1 MYQDE
6 EKLLKIVKSIVFC
19 LIIML
24 SGSIVG
30 WEPAILMIL
39 TLIYL
44 KET

>member
-1 MYQDE
+1 MYNDE
-6 EKLLKIVKSIVFC
+6 EKLLKMVKSIIFC

-24 SGSIVG
+24 FGSLLG

-39 TLIYL
+39 ALIYL

>member
-1 MYQDE
+1 MYHDE
-6 EKLLKIVKSIVFC
+6 EKLLKMVRSIVFY

-24 SGSIVG
+24 FGSILG

>member
-1 MYQDE
+1 MYNDE
-6 EKLLKIVKSIVFC
+6 EKLLKFIKSIGLC

-24 SGSIVG
+24 FGSFLG
-30 WEPAILMIL
+30 WEPLILMML

>member
-1 MYQDE
+1 MYNDE
-6 EKLLKIVKSIVFC
+6 EKLLVMVKSIVFC

-24 SGSIVG
+24 FGSIIG

>member
-1 MYQDE
+1 MYHDE
-6 EKLLKIVKSIVFC
+6 EKLLKMVRSIVFC

-24 SGSIVG
+24 FGSILG
-30 WEPAILMIL
+30 WEPTILMIL

>member
-1 MYQDE
+1 MYNDE
-6 EKLLKIVKSIVFC
+6 EKLLKMIKSTGFC

-24 SGSIVG
+24 FGSYLG
-30 WEPAILMIL
+30 WEPLILMIL

>member
-1 MYQDE
+1 MYNDE
-6 EKLLKIVKSIVFC
+6 EKLLKMVKSITFC

-24 SGSIVG
+24 FGSLLG

-39 TLIYL
+39 ALIYL

>member
-1 MYQDE
+1 MYNDE
-6 EKLLKIVKSIVFC
+6 EKLLTMVKSVGFC
-19 LIIML
+19 LITML
-24 SGSIVG
+24 FGSIAG

>member
-1 MYQDE
+1 MYHDE
-6 EKLLKIVKSIVFC
+6 EKLLKMVKSIVFC

-24 SGSIVG
+24 SGSILG

>member
-1 MYQDE
+1 MYRDE
-6 EKLLKIVKSIVFC
+6 EKLLAMVKSTGFC

-24 SGSIVG
+24 FGSILG